1 VVRTADTQPLVRGWA
16 TRLLGELPN
25 RESGV
30 AIARRLVDDN
40 QDVRRAAL
48 VAARMHQRDPVARA
62 AIREHIADIASD
74 TSRSNEA
81 RHAALEALSD
91 IRDAEAVPVLIRIL
105 DDPNRELVK
114 SAHWGLTV
122 LTRTDLGEGSS
133 EWDKWWRKNAGRHRI
148 EWLIDSLMHEDA
160 DIRRTAG
167 DELKSITKEYF
178 GYYDDL
184 PRRERAGA
192 QARYRE
198 WWEGKG
204 KSRFALN

>member
-1 VVRTADTQPLVRGWA
+1 
-16 TRLLGELPN
+16 
-25 RESGV
+25 
-30 AIARRLVDDN
+30 
-40 QDVRRAAL
+40 
-48 VAARMHQRDPVARA
+48 M
-62 AIREHIADIASD
+62 
-74 TSRSNEA
+74 
-81 RHAALEALSD
+81 
-91 IRDAEAVPVLIRIL
+91 
-105 DDPNRELVK
+105 
-114 SAHWGLTV
+114 
-122 LTRTDLGEGSS
+122 SS
-133 EWDKWWRKNAGRHRI
+133 EWEKWWRKNAGRHRI